1 MTSQVR
7 FASSAMSCRS
17 MRMARTP
24 GPAMSTQASD
34 PDRVADQAGNRCRL
48 LILIVLQ
55 IRQGIID
62 QQVICSIFRE
72 SSVSNNTVQYISCI
86 Y

>member
-1 MTSQVR
+1 
-7 FASSAMSCRS
+7 
-17 MRMARTP
+17 
-24 GPAMSTQASD
+24 
-34 PDRVADQAGNRCRL
+34 
-48 LILIVLQ
+48 LQ

-72 SSVSNNTVQYISCI
+72 SSASNNTVQYISCI